1 MDTALFQAINGWPDG
16 IAPFF
21 VFLSDATKLWAG
33 RIPLLLL
40 AGYLIYRKD
49 TRLPTICA
57 LVAVFLANELTDL
70 LKDMYPM
77 ARPSGPVRQAMDN
90 GVAIED
96 ARRLAPN
103 VRIRVTPLGSSG
115 TASAHSANMMAVA
128 AVFGLFQSRWQWLW
142 LPVAVL
148 TGISRVYVGVHYPS
162 QVMLGWAC
170 GIAMGIAVFYAATPW
185 RRKATSP
192 ENARPVGELT
202 GQDGQTTPPSDHRL

>member
-40 AGYLIYRKD
+40 TGYLIYRKD

-57 LVAVFLANELTDL
+57 LVAVVLANELTDL
-70 LKDMYPM
+70 LKGLYPM
-77 ARPSGPVRQAMDN
+77 PRPSGAVRQAMDN
-90 GVAIED
+90 GMAIEE
-96 ARRLAPN
+96 ARRLAPH

-128 AVFGLFQSRWQWLW
+128 TVFGLFRSRWQWLW
-142 LPVAVL
+142 IPLAVL

-170 GIAMGIAVFYAATPW
+170 GIAMGIAVYYAAIPW
-185 RRKATSP
+185 RRKAMNP
-192 ENARPVGELT
+192 EGVRPVEAST
-202 GQDGQTTPPSDHRL
+202 GRDDQTTPPSDHQS